1 MSGNVSFLKN
11 KPSQMELYPI
21 ITALFC
27 GCLIISNIL
36 ASKTFSLYDIILPC
50 GVVIFPLV
58 YIVGD
63 VLTEIYGFKLAK
75 RTIYLGFI
83 INLIAVIAYQIAIF
97 LPGTD
102 LATSNAFNIILGS
115 TPRILIAS
123 LISYLVGSYVNA
135 YFMKILKE
143 RYTNYLFARC
153 SISTL
158 FGEGLDAII
167 FITIAFAGLMPNEVL
182 ITMIICQGAFKI
194 IYEIIVYPI
203 TRTVINWIKSLDD
216 TPFEKIA

>member
-1 MSGNVSFLKN
+1 MGGEMSFLKN
-11 KPSQMELYPI
+11 KPSQIELYPI

-63 VLTEIYGFKLAK
+63 VLTEIYGFTLAK

-102 LATSNAFNIILGS
+102 PATSNAFSIILGS

-143 RYTNYLFARC
+143 KYTDYLFARC

-158 FGEGLDAII
+158 FGEGLDAIL

-182 ITMIICQGAFKI
+182 ITMIICQGAFKV

-203 TRTVINWIKSLDD
+203 TRTVINWMKSLDD
-216 TPFEKIA
+216 TPLTKID

>member
-1 MSGNVSFLKN
+1 MGANVSFLKN

-63 VLTEIYGFKLAK
+63 VLTEIYGFTLAK

-102 LATSNAFNIILGS
+102 LATSNAFSIILGS

-143 RYTNYLFARC
+143 RYTDYLFARC

-216 TPFEKIA
+216 TPFAKIA

>member
-1 MSGNVSFLKN
+1 MSVLKN

-21 ITALFC
+21 VTGFFC

-36 ASKTFSLYDIILPC
+36 AAKTFSVYDIILPC

-63 VLTEIYGFKLAK
+63 VLTEIYGFTLAK
-75 RTIYLGFI
+75 RTIYLGFV
-83 INLIAVIAYQIAIF
+83 INVIAVAAYQIAIM

-102 LATSNAFNIILGS
+102 LTISNAFSIILGN

-123 LISYLVGSYVNA
+123 FISYLIGSYVNA

-143 RYTNYLFARC
+143 KYTDYLFARC

-167 FITIAFAGLMPNEVL
+167 FITIAFAGQMPNEVL
-182 ITMIICQGAFKI
+182 ITMILCQGTFKI
-194 IYEIIVYPI
+194 LYEIIVYPI
-203 TRTVINWIKSLDD
+203 TKCVINWMKSLDD
-216 TPFEKIA
+216 KPFAKID

>member
-1 MSGNVSFLKN
+1 MGGGMRFLKN

-63 VLTEIYGFKLAK
+63 VLTEIYGFTLAK

-102 LATSNAFNIILGS
+102 PATSNAFSIILGS

-143 RYTNYLFARC
+143 KYTDYLFARC

-216 TPFEKIA
+216 TPFAKIA

>member
-1 MSGNVSFLKN
+1 MGGEMSFLKN

-63 VLTEIYGFKLAK
+63 VLTEIYGFTLAK

-102 LATSNAFNIILGS
+102 LATSNAFSIILGS

-143 RYTNYLFARC
+143 RYTDYLFARC

-216 TPFEKIA
+216 THLQK

>member
-1 MSGNVSFLKN
+1 MSFLKN
-11 KPSQMELYPI
+11 KPSQIELYPI
-21 ITALFC
+21 VTGFFC

-36 ASKTFSLYDIILPC
+36 AAKTFSVYDIILPC

-63 VLTEIYGFKLAK
+63 VLTEIYGFTLAK
-75 RTIYLGFI
+75 RTIYLGFV
-83 INLIAVIAYQIAIF
+83 INVIAVAAYQIAIM

-102 LATSNAFNIILGS
+102 LTISNAFSIILGN

-123 LISYLVGSYVNA
+123 FISYLIGSYVNA

-143 RYTNYLFARC
+143 KYTDYLFARC

-167 FITIAFAGLMPNEVL
+167 FITIAFAGQMPNEVL
-182 ITMIICQGAFKI
+182 ITMILCQGTFKI
-194 IYEIIVYPI
+194 LYEIIVYPI
-203 TRTVINWIKSLDD
+203 TKCVINWMKSLDD
-216 TPFEKIA
+216 KPFAKID

>member
-1 MSGNVSFLKN
+1 MGGEMSFLEN

-63 VLTEIYGFKLAK
+63 VLTEIYGFTLAK

-102 LATSNAFNIILGS
+102 PTTSNAFSIILGS

-143 RYTNYLFARC
+143 KYTDYLFARC

-216 TPFEKIA
+216 TPFAKIA

>member
-63 VLTEIYGFKLAK
+63 VLTEIYGFTLAK

-102 LATSNAFNIILGS
+102 LATSNAFSIILGS

-216 TPFEKIA
+216 TPFAKIA

>member
-1 MSGNVSFLKN
+1 MGGNVSFLKN

-63 VLTEIYGFKLAK
+63 VLTEIYGFTLAK

-83 INLIAVIAYQIAIF
+83 INLIATIAYQIAIF

-102 LATSNAFNIILGS
+102 LATSNAFSIILGS

-143 RYTNYLFARC
+143 KYTDYLFARC

-216 TPFEKIA
+216 APLAKIA

>member
-1 MSGNVSFLKN
+1 MSFLKN

-102 LATSNAFNIILGS
+102 LATSNAFSIILGS

-143 RYTNYLFARC
+143 RYTEYLFARC

-216 TPFEKIA
+216 TPFAKIA

>member
-1 MSGNVSFLKN
+1 MFLKN

-63 VLTEIYGFKLAK
+63 VLTEIYGFTLAK

-102 LATSNAFNIILGS
+102 LATSNAFSIILGS

-143 RYTNYLFARC
+143 RYTDYLFARC

-216 TPFEKIA
+216 TPFAKIA